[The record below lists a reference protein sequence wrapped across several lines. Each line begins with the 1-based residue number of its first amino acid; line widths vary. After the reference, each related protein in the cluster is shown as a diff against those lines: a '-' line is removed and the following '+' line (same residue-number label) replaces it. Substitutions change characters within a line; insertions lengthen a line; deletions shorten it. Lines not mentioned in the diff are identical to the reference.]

1 MRKHVR
7 DCIAI
12 CEAEGLCVQHVD
24 EARKHLLIE
33 CVEGPLFFPK
43 TPSDVRWRNNMRS
56 VARRAAR
63 GCL

>member
-1 MRKHVR
+1 MRKHTR
-7 DCIAI
+7 ECIAI
-12 CEAEGLCVQHVD
+12 CLAEGLYVRHVN
-24 EARKHLLIE
+24 EARKHLLID
-33 CVEGPLFFPK
+33 CAEGPLFFPK